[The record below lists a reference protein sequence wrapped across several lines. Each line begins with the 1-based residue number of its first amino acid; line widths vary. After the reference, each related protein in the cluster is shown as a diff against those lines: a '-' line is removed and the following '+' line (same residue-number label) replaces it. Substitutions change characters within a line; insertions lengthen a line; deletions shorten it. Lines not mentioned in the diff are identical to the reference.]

1 MILTSGIAAGSNGDY
16 SCMGSARARELH
28 RSAAK
33 EGQGMKRVIWMA
45 FGLIVISSIGS
56 CGSAQDG
63 DSLIQEEIRLSNE
76 LADALEQEADPAKVD
91 DINSRLIENEDK
103 IDALPQAERGRLNK
117 KYNAELV
124 KAGKRLAAAAKERPG
139 IQIGKMRVP
148 DLPGIESK
156 N

>member
-1 MILTSGIAAGSNGDY
+1 
-16 SCMGSARARELH
+16 
-28 RSAAK
+28 
-33 EGQGMKRVIWMA
+33 MKRVIWMA
-45 FGLIVISSIGS
+45 FGLIVLYSIGS
-56 CGSAQDG
+56 CGSVQDR
-63 DSLIQEEIRLSNE
+63 DSLMQEEIRLSNE

-124 KAGKRLAAAAKERPG
+124 KAGTRLAAAAKERPG
-139 IQIGKMRVP
+139 IQIGKMRLP